1 MSLQSTA
8 AAAFLLLVV
17 LASDAFAASHQHQQS
32 VVTACGMS
40 SALAFKTWSGL
51 VKTHA
56 PVLFPQ
62 NDHDLRDILERAR
75 NGGCKVRPTGSTM
88 SAPSSIMEE
97 TFESDTVVVSLDE
110 YVASDPEWAETVL
123 IHEGAESATV
133 RASAGMT
140 QLDLYSFIRPKHYFL
155 PTITP
160 SYFFTLGG
168 LVANFVHGSSFGK
181 GPYNDY
187 VQSMRVM
194 LHDGNIKHITD
205 KEELRYW
212 RNSYGLLGIILNVE
226 LIVVK
231 RPHFRTGIVPKQS
244 LSGGWNQDS
253 FDAHINHIKEEYT
266 AGEWFLDPY
275 TKEFVVIVQN
285 DLKDN
290 TRDKPVLQDSD
301 CIWNVWNGQCEP
313 SKGCSYQY
321 NFGDWSV
328 HDSCRTT
335 HSSLSIDDEYPPPS
349 VATMKQTYHE
359 LIRDNPMLGVTGPN
373 IEGGEQTL
381 VRLAS
386 RAGLEHLL
394 PGISF
399 STISQNVKESYE
411 TRNDGFWPEASLP
424 LTMPLLE
431 YLVKP
436 AKLFQVLTDIIDL
449 KPEVNMPLEW
459 RFVTFDEKDSA
470 HLNPGNIQ
478 FGEWACVQLLT
489 FDVPGHKSDGWR
501 DTFLEV
507 ERILQQAGG
516 TPHPAKYFG
525 MAKNSDGMV
534 QPFVDVPSNLLY
546 NEAQKQEFRE
556 YARMMDLEERFWS
569 GFMADY
575 ISTY

>member
-17 LASDAFAASHQHQQS
+17 LASDAFAASHQES

-40 SALAFKTWSGL
+40 SALTFKTWSGL
-51 VKTHA
+51 VETHA

-62 NDHDLRDILERAR
+62 NDANLRDILQNAR
-75 NGGCKVRPTGSTM
+75 DGGCKVRPTGSTM
-88 SAPSSIMEE
+88 SAPSLIIEE
-97 TFESDTVVVSLDE
+97 TLESDMVVVSLDQ
-110 YVASDPEWAETVL
+110 YVASEPEWAETVL
-123 IHEGAESATV
+123 INEGADFATV
-133 RASAGMT
+133 RASAGLT
-140 QLDLYSFIRPKHYFL
+140 QLDLYSFIRPRDYFL
-155 PTITP
+155 HTITP

-194 LHDGNIKHITD
+194 LHDGNIQHITD

-275 TKEFVVIVQN
+275 TKELAIIVQK

-301 CIWNVWNGQCEP
+301 CIWNFWNGQCEP
-313 SKGCSYQY
+313 SKECSYQY
-321 NFGDWSV
+321 NFGDWNV
-328 HDSCRTT
+328 HDSCRATY
-335 HSSLSIDDEYPPPS
+335 SSSTILDDEYPPPS

-359 LIRDNPMLGVTGPN
+359 LIHDNPMLGVTGPK
-373 IEGGEQTL
+373 IEGDEQTVL
-381 VRLAS
+381 RLAS
-386 RAGLEHLL
+386 HAGLENLL

-399 STISQNVKESYE
+399 SLMSQEVKESYE
-411 TRNDGFWPEASLP
+411 KRNDGF
-424 LTMPLLE
+424 
-431 YLVKP
+431 
-436 AKLFQVLTDIIDL
+436 
-449 KPEVNMPLEW
+449 
-459 RFVTFDEKDSA
+459 
-470 HLNPGNIQ
+470 
-478 FGEWACVQLLT
+478 
-489 FDVPGHKSDGWR
+489 
-501 DTFLEV
+501 
-507 ERILQQAGG
+507 
-516 TPHPAKYFG
+516 
-525 MAKNSDGMV
+525 
-534 QPFVDVPSNLLY
+534 SN
-546 NEAQKQEFRE
+546 
-556 YARMMDLEERFWS
+556 
-569 GFMADY
+569 
-575 ISTY
+575 

>member
-8 AAAFLLLVV
+8 TAAFLLLVV
-17 LASDAFAASHQHQQS
+17 LASDVFAASHQES
-32 VVTACGMS
+32 EMVTACGMS

-51 VKTHA
+51 VETHA

-123 IHEGAESATV
+123 INEGAESAIV
-133 RASAGMT
+133 RASAGLT

-168 LVANFVHGSSFGK
+168 LHASFVHGSSFGK
-181 GPYNDY
+181 GPYSDY

-194 LHDGNIKHITD
+194 LYDGKIQHITD

-212 RNSYGLLGIILNVE
+212 RNSFGLLGIILNVDLKVE
-226 LIVVK
+226 K
-231 RPHFRTGIVPKQS
+231 RPHFWTGIVPKQS

-253 FDAHINHIKEEYT
+253 FDAHINQIKEEYT

-275 TKEFVVIVQN
+275 TKEFAVVVQK
-285 DLKDN
+285 DLNDN

-301 CIWNVWNGQCEP
+301 CIWNFWNGQCEP
-313 SKGCSYQY
+313 SKECSYQY
-321 NFGDWSV
+321 NFGDWGV
-328 HDSCRTT
+328 NDSCRATY
-335 HSSLSIDDEYPPPS
+335 SSSTILHPPPS

-359 LIRDNPMLGVTGPN
+359 LIRDNPMLGVTGPK
-373 IEGGEQTL
+373 IEGGEQTV

-386 RAGLEHLL
+386 HAGLENLL
-394 PGISF
+394 PGIFF
-399 STISQNVKESYE
+399 SIMSQEVKESYE
-411 TRNDGFWPEASLP
+411 KRNDGFWPKASLP
-424 LTMPLLE
+424 LTMQLLE
-431 YLVKP
+431 YLIP
-436 AKLFQVLTDIIDL
+436 ATNLFQVLNDIIDL
-449 KPEVNMPLEW
+449 KPELNLPLEW
-459 RFVTFDEKDSA
+459 RFVTFDDKDSA

-478 FGEWACVQLLT
+478 SGEWACLQVLI
-489 FDVPGHKSDGWR
+489 FDVPGQNPDGWKN
-501 DTFLEV
+501 TFFEV
-507 ERILQQAGG
+507 EPILQQAGG
-516 TPHPAKYFG
+516 TPHPAKIFG
-525 MAKNSDGMV
+525 MAKDRNGMV
-534 QPFVDVPSNLLY
+534 QPFLDIPSNLLY

-556 YARMMDLEERFWS
+556 YARRMDPEMLFFS

-575 ISTY
+575 ISG